1 MANRQSRVKFRANL
15 AQVSPLPPK
24 PACRIFARSEDLYL
38 CRDCCV
44 ATGKLRHNCQLLGH
58 WTALYGRRGM

>member
-24 PACRIFARSEDLYL
+24 PACRIFARSEDLTFAAIVASQRENYATIVNYL
-38 CRDCCV
+38 
-44 ATGKLRHNCQLLGH
+44 GIELRYMDAGE
-58 WTALYGRRGM
+58 